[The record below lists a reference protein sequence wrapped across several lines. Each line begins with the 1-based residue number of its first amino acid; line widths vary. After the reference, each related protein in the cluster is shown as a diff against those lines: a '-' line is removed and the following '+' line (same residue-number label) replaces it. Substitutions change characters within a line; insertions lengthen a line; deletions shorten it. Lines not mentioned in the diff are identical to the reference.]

1 MKRILEPEVM
11 DTWKESVAYDAMDF
25 TEVNTAFV
33 EDAIA
38 VAPEAGLV
46 LDLGTGTARIPVLMA
61 QRRPQWKIVGI
72 DLSKNMLKLGQQHVR
87 NAGLSDRIRL
97 EYVDA
102 KQLPYDDNSFDF
114 VVSNSIVHH
123 LSDPIPCFRE
133 IARVLNPNGGLF
145 LRDLYRPE
153 DEATVDRLV
162 ASIGSDYDDRQT
174 QLFRD
179 SLCAAFTVEEVI
191 DLLKQAGLTD
201 VSVKMTSDRHWTA
214 QRAGYNDGKLDEMME
229 K

>member
-11 DTWKESVAYDAMDF
+11 DTWEESVAYDAMDF

-33 EDAIA
+33 EEAIA
-38 VAPEAGLV
+38 IGPESGLV
-46 LDLGTGTARIPVLMA
+46 LDLGTGTARIPILMA
-61 QRRPQWKIVGI
+61 QRNPQWKIVGI
-72 DLSKNMLKLGQQHVR
+72 DLSKNMLKLGQQHVK

-102 KQLPYDDNSFDF
+102 KQLPYDENSFDF

-123 LSDPIPCFRE
+123 LSDPVPSFRE
-133 IARVLNPNGGLF
+133 IARVLKPNGGLF
-145 LRDLYRPE
+145 VRDLYRPE

-162 ASIGSDYDDRQT
+162 AGIGSDYDAHQT

-191 DLLKQAGLTD
+191 ELLKKAGLNE

-214 QRAGYNDGKLDEMME
+214 QRAGCNGR
-229 K
+229 

>member
-11 DTWKESVAYDAMDF
+11 DTWEESVAYDAMDF

-38 VAPEAGLV
+38 IAPEAGRI

-61 QRRPQWKIVGI
+61 QRKPQWQIVGI
-72 DLSKNMLKLGQQHVR
+72 DLSQNMLKLGRQHVK
-87 NAGLSDRIRL
+87 NSGSSDRISL
-97 EYVDA
+97 EYLDA

-114 VVSNSIVHH
+114 VVSNSVVHH
-123 LSDPIPCFRE
+123 LSDPVPCFRE
-133 IARVLNPNGGLF
+133 IARVLKPSGGLF
-145 LRDLYRPE
+145 VRDLYRPE
-153 DEATVDRLV
+153 NEAIVDRLV
-162 ASIGSDYDDRQT
+162 ASIGSDYDTHQT

-179 SLCAAFTVEEVI
+179 SLRAAFTVEEVI
-191 DLLKQAGLTD
+191 ELLKRARLHG

-214 QRAGYNDGKLDEMME
+214 QRAGCNDGKLNEMME